1 FLGIGGGPVN
11 LVVLFYFFSMDTK
24 VAAQNSLYIIWISQI
39 ASLIS
44 TLVSKTVPEFSI
56 VLPVLMVAGG
66 ILGGIGGHVINK
78 RITSRAVERLFIALM
93 MLIIGIN
100 IYNIFSI
107 CLRYA

>member
-1 FLGIGGGPVN
+1 MN
-11 LVVLFYFFSMDTK
+11 LVVLFYFFSMGTK
-24 VAAQNSLYIIWISQI
+24 VAAQNSLYIIWISQT

-44 TLVSKTVPEFSI
+44 TLISKTVPEFSI
-56 VLPVLMVAGG
+56 VLLVLMVAGG

-78 RITSRAVERLFIALM
+78 TITSRAVERLFIALM

-107 CLRYA
+107 CLRCA